1 MDHEL
6 SQKQYDLLLRFGA
19 TVYFENN
26 KTTLGLSLTK
36 LAFNGLITPQ
46 KALCAG
52 GGAWYDCRSFEATR
66 DVGRL
71 GRKG

>member
-6 SQKQYDLLLRFGA
+6 SQKKYDLLYDFEL
-19 TVYFENN
+19 YFENN

-36 LAFNGLITPQ
+36 LAFNGLKTPQ